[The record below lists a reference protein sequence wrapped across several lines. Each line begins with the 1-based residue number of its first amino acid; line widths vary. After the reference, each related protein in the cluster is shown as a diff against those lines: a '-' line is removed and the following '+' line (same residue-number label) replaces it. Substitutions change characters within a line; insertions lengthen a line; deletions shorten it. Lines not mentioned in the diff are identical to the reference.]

1 MFRAK
6 AYYERI
12 FENYWH
18 FRKKNWRLG
27 SESWN
32 LPALGGEWR
41 GRRLLLARGS
51 GNFSWISGAVIFHFC
66 SFDEVLNELAI
77 LKLGT

>member
-32 LPALGGEWR
+32 LPALAGEWR
-41 GRRLLLARGS
+41 DRRLLLARGS